1 MGVQCISYKQITYMR
16 KKGPPAGKDLPA
28 AFWLCIFCILYIIQ
42 DMPGVHRVPPEG
54 RIMPQTAAFSLL
66 WIGEENP
73 ENNGKLNIIY
83 CLWND

>member
-54 RIMPQTAAFSLL
+54 RIMPQTAAFSLPYDRL
-66 WIGEENP
+66 KIP
-73 ENNGKLNIIY
+73 GKQRKIEYNI
-83 CLWND
+83 LFVE